1 MAHWNCEHSMEKVW
15 TFIQEFWETEEGK
28 KYSHRVDKNSCLKVI
43 DGIESMTG
51 IKISLFYVQGLI
63 NGYLH
68 SPEGAI
74 LHFIHTV
81 SKNPNPTEVFC
92 KHAKTNFNLRLS
104 IEEVE
109 EILIKLGSKKIGT
122 IETLAYKENNKHY
135 PINNRCNSNIKPTKI
150 QPTKIVIEE
159 KKEDDLETQYK
170 KASNRFAYGITNENP
185 GTFLD
190 FKNNLLGRTSS
201 FKENNIE
208 IGNGNGTWKSEWK
221 NIIKNSNNQDN

>member
-1 MAHWNCEHSMEKVW
+1 MEKVW
-15 TFIQEFWETEEGK
+15 IFIQEFWKTEEGQQ
-28 KYSHRVDKNSCLKVI
+28 YSHRVDKNSCLKVI

-68 SPEGAI
+68 SPKGAI

-122 IETLAYKENNKHY
+122 IETLSYKENGKHY
-135 PINNRCNSNIKPTKI
+135 PINNRYNLNIKPTKI
-150 QPTKIVIEE
+150 VIE
-159 KKEDDLETQYK
+159 KKKDDLETKYR
-170 KASNRFAYGITNENP
+170 KASNRFALGITNENP

-190 FKNNLLGRTSS
+190 FKKKYYN
-201 FKENNIE
+201 
-208 IGNGNGTWKSEWK
+208 
-221 NIIKNSNNQDN
+221 